1 MQGVNLGGIGSEV
14 FKTLQEVAERLSTY
28 YDDYLQSFQIELIR

>member
-28 YDDYLQSFQIELIR
+28 YDDYL